1 MSLQEASEELA
12 IELPEG
18 EYETVAGFVLDVL
31 GHIPSEGEAF
41 ERDNLK
47 FEIVRMEYLKVE
59 QIRVTKSEQTE
70 VE

>member
-1 MSLQEASEELA
+1 
-12 IELPEG
+12 
-18 EYETVAGFVLDVL
+18 VL